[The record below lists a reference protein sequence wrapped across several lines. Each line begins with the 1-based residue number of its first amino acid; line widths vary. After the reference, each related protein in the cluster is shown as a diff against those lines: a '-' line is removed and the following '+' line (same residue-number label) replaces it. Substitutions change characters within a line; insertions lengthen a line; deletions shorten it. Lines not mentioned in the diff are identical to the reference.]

1 MLPFRKRQAACGSLT
16 SYCFDL
22 DGDESEER
30 ELAHEKFTV
39 DSRLHGMHL
48 LSVKIHILLNHFNRE
63 LDSIHQVCSISYPL
77 FSVSLITGPQSF
89 MFSEFSNIP
98 CCA

>member
-1 MLPFRKRQAACGSLT
+1 MYPLLLILLFRQREAACGSLT

-39 DSRLHGMHL
+39 DSRLHGMDL
-48 LSVKIHILLNHFNRE
+48 PSVKVHILLNHF
-63 LDSIHQVCSISYPL
+63 L
-77 FSVSLITGPQSF
+77 
-89 MFSEFSNIP
+89 
-98 CCA
+98 